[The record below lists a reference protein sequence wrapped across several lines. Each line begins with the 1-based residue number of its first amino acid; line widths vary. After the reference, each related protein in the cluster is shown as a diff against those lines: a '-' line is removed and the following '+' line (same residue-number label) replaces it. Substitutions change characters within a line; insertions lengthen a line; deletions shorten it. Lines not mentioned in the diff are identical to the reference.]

1 LQVEERRVDSQ
12 GRVSL
17 PAEWR
22 RTHLNQEG
30 DVVIV
35 NMGEE
40 LIIKAKKA
48 QRLSEFFDS
57 VDVEL
62 KSDLSDWHRV
72 KEELLRGE
80 DADR

>member
-1 LQVEERRVDSQ
+1 MEERKVDSQ

-22 RTHLNQEG
+22 KEHLDAEG

-35 NMGEE
+35 YMGEE
-40 LIIKAKKA
+40 LLIRAKKS

-57 VDVEL
+57 VDIEL
-62 KSDLSDWHRV
+62 RSDLSDWHRV

-80 DADR
+80 DEER

>member
-1 LQVEERRVDSQ
+1 MNVEERRVDSQ

-17 PAEWR
+17 PSEWR
-22 RTHLNQEG
+22 RTHLNNEG

-35 NMGEE
+35 NMGDE

-48 QRLSEFFDS
+48 ERLSTFFDS
-57 VDVEL
+57 VEVEL

-72 KEELLRGE
+72 RKELLRGE
-80 DADR
+80 DAEG

>member
-1 LQVEERRVDSQ
+1 MQVEERRVDSQ

-17 PAEWR
+17 PSEWR

-30 DVVIV
+30 EVVIV

-48 QRLSEFFDS
+48 QRLSDFFDS

-72 KEELLRGE
+72 KNELLRGE
-80 DADR
+80 DAER